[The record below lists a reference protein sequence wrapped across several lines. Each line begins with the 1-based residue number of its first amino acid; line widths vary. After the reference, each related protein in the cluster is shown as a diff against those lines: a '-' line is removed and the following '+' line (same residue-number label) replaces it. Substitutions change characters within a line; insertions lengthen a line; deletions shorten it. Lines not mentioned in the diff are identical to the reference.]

1 MLKWEK
7 LFSIQSVFQQ
17 IKFWLGVSIGGSV
30 KKFCSSKVET
40 FLPHYLFFRIF
51 DAVAIIL
58 CRTFQ
63 LQHKFSLISK
73 DTRLTFVCEFSWES
87 TPLLLSRVAKF
98 FPVTKS
104 VAVRRAVAFYV
115 QAKKAWEW
123 KKKLQKGWN
132 SILPKLLVLIFSSS
146 EITEKYNLAFSE
158 KFPIFWTNSFFV
170 AENKEKSITNG
181 AVELF

>member
-17 IKFWLGVSIGGSV
+17 IKFWLGVIIGGSV

-40 FLPHYLFFRIF
+40 FLPHYFFSEFLMESRSYCDEHLNYSTNF
-51 DAVAIIL
+51 
-58 CRTFQ
+58 
-63 LQHKFSLISK
+63 HWYPKH
-73 DTRLTFVCEFSWES
+73 TRLTFVCKLSWES

-123 KKKLQKGWN
+123 KKNLQKGWH
-132 SILPKLLVLIFSSS
+132 SILQKLLVLIFSSS